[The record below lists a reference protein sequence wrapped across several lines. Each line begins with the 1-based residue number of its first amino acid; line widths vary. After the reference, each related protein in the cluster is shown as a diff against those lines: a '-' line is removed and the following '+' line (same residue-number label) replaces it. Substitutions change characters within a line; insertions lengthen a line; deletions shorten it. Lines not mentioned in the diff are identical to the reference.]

1 MKQPTEVPWKLWTYE
16 QAAKLGLTPDALRA
30 RIMRGKYP
38 VPKIRKV
45 NQRVWFVVCDKE
57 SA

>member
-1 MKQPTEVPWKLWTYE
+1 MKTPAKEIPWKLWTHE

-38 VPKIRKV
+38 APKIRKV
-45 NQRVWFVVCDKE
+45 NQRVWFVVCE
-57 SA
+57 Q